1 MAGTVTKSVEVKNGA
16 LATTMNTPKADLMDS
31 VLTNSE
37 KADVTSGTNALIWL
51 EVYSLNEDEVPDQ
64 DQAATD
70 AQAKQLVGE
79 NAEIT
84 YLDISLFKQMSGP
97 KPWPER

>member
-16 LATTMNTPKADLMDS
+16 PATTMNTPKADLMDS

-37 KADVTSGTNALIWL
+37 KADVTSGTNAHIWL
-51 EVYSLNEDEVPDQ
+51 EVHSLNEDEVPDQ

-84 YLDISLFKQMSGP
+84 YLDISLFKQMSG
-97 KPWPER
+97 RA